1 MEDDYNNS
9 LNNANNNGG
18 ENDVDTNSIQGIM

>member
-9 LNNANNNGG
+9 LNNSNNNGG